1 MPTISSSSS
10 SSPSPEPHLHRRMAE
25 SFGIDPGR
33 YDRNRPSY
41 PEAMIQ
47 RIVAASP
54 GVDFL
59 DVGCG
64 TGIEAR
70 QFVAAGCAVL
80 GVEADPRMADFA
92 RESGL
97 DVEVATFEAWEPAGR
112 TFDAVVSGTAWH
124 WVDPVAGAAKAAR
137 ILRPGGV
144 LAPFGHVYQPPP
156 AVTDALAAAYRR
168 VAPDSPINLG
178 GRPEGSILDGYRALY
193 ARAAD
198 GIRAAGG
205 FGEPELWRYDWERSY
220 TRDELLD
227 LVATSGGLSSLPPE
241 PVAEVLAAVGAAAD
255 ELGGSVTLP
264 YATWGL
270 TATRLDAPPPAPAG
284 TVREAGA

>member
-1 MPTISSSSS
+1 MPTISSSLG
-10 SSPSPEPHLHRRMAE
+10 PEPHLHRRMAE
-25 SFGIDPGR
+25 SFGIDPDR
-33 YDRNRPSY
+33 YDRNRPPY
-41 PEAMIQ
+41 PEAMIE

-54 GVDFL
+54 GADFL

-70 QFVAAGCAVL
+70 QFLAAGCTVL

-92 RESGL
+92 RTTGL
-97 DVEVATFEAWEPAGR
+97 EVEVATFEAWEPAGR

-144 LAPFGHVYQPPP
+144 LAPFGHVYQLPPTV
-156 AVTDALAAAYRR
+156 AEALAAAYRR
-168 VAPDSPINLG
+168 VAPDSPINFN
-178 GRPEGSILDGYRALY
+178 GRPAGSILDAYQALY

-198 GIRAAGG
+198 GIREAGG

-227 LVATSGGLSSLPPE
+227 LVPTSGGLSSLPPDR
-241 PVAEVLAAVGAAAD
+241 VAEVLAVVGAAVD
-255 ELGGSVTLP
+255 ELGGTITLP

-270 TATRLDAPPPAPAG
+270 TATRTDIQP
-284 TVREAGA
+284 